1 MAMTKNNLPHHHVE
15 ARPQRVDAHS
25 RRIVDCGIAMQARFN
40 TVCALEY
47 LKSRNVGAD
56 IIERVLSH
64 PQLRR
69 KVLI

>member
-1 MAMTKNNLPHHHVE
+1 MMKKNLPHGHVG
-15 ARPQRVDAHS
+15 AQPQRVDAHS
-25 RRIVDCGIAMQARFN
+25 RHIVECGIAMQSRYN

-69 KVLI
+69 KARC

>member
-1 MAMTKNNLPHHHVE
+1 MTKKNLAQDQVG
-15 ARPQRVDAHS
+15 ARPQRVDGH
-25 RRIVDCGIAMQARFN
+25 RRHIVECGIAMQSRYS

-69 KVLI
+69 KARC